1 MVTFS
6 FPLGGRSKWGGAY
19 DKEINPLVLMTR
31 VVPFEPHEYIDFEM
45 GPILI
50 LQPTS

>member
-31 VVPFEPHEYIDFEM
+31 VVPFEYIDFEM